1 MKATVHLKD
10 FHVEAVGS
18 KFSRQR
24 SKIGTIGELMLNNIS
39 RFFLTIFIFMACA
52 LTIPGEAQ
60 SNKTLSL
67 MPMPATV
74 QPGTGEFL
82 IGSSLKVLVQGNG
95 GSLVE
100 RAVNRFL
107 YGLWQRTGIPTRSAS
122 SDSPPNF
129 IVNCATAGSDVQSV
143 EEDESYRLEVTSSTV
158 HLDAPKPLG
167 VLHGLQTFL
176 QLVEVGPQ
184 GFAAPVITIKDQ
196 PRFPWRGLLI
206 DVSRHFMPLEVVK
219 RNLDGMEAVKFNV
232 LHWHLSDDQGFRVES
247 KKFPKLQ
254 QMSSEGMYYTQ
265 EQIKDLIEYAHDRGI
280 RVVPEFDVPGH
291 ATSWFVAYP
300 ELASEP
306 GPYQVE
312 HKWGVFN
319 PAMDPTREETY
330 QFLDDFIGEMA
341 RLFPDPYF
349 HIGGDEVNGKAWS
362 KNPKIQEFKTAH
374 DLKKNHDLQA
384 WFNKRLQEIVKKHG
398 KIMVGWDEILHP
410 DLPKEIVVQS
420 WRGQK
425 SLAEAAR
432 QGYRGLLSSGYYLD
446 LMEPA
451 SQHYAMEPL
460 AGATADLTAEEKQR
474 ILGGEACMWAEYVNP
489 MNVDGR
495 IWPRAA
501 VVAERLWS
509 AAEVRDLDSMY
520 SRLNRASAGLEWLGL
535 THQSGAR
542 LMLERLSS
550 PHDVHALKLLA
561 DVLEPVKGYAREKA
575 RDYNSLTP
583 LNRLVDSIPPE
594 SEVARDFA
602 GMTTRLLAHASS
614 AEEQD
619 TMRIQL
625 AAWRDNGP
633 QLWPLLKNNALLQE
647 LVPVSQNQTLVA
659 TAGLQALDYLKTGG
673 RAPTIWREQQLAML
687 EQAGKPQSELLN
699 MIVPSVKKL
708 VEATTGE

>member
-1 MKATVHLKD
+1 
-10 FHVEAVGS
+10 
-18 KFSRQR
+18 
-24 SKIGTIGELMLNNIS
+24 
-39 RFFLTIFIFMACA
+39 
-52 LTIPGEAQ
+52 
-60 SNKTLSL
+60 
-67 MPMPATV
+67 
-74 QPGTGEFL
+74 
-82 IGSSLKVLVQGNG
+82 
-95 GSLVE
+95 
-100 RAVNRFL
+100 
-107 YGLWQRTGIPTRSAS
+107 
-122 SDSPPNF
+122 
-129 IVNCATAGSDVQSV
+129 
-143 EEDESYRLEVTSSTV
+143 
-158 HLDAPKPLG
+158 
-167 VLHGLQTFL
+167 
-176 QLVEVGPQ
+176 
-184 GFAAPVITIKDQ
+184 
-196 PRFPWRGLLI
+196 
-206 DVSRHFMPLEVVK
+206 
-219 RNLDGMEAVKFNV
+219 
-232 LHWHLSDDQGFRVES
+232 
-247 KKFPKLQ
+247 
-254 QMSSEGMYYTQ
+254 
-265 EQIKDLIEYAHDRGI
+265 
-280 RVVPEFDVPGH
+280 
-291 ATSWFVAYP
+291 
-300 ELASEP
+300 
-306 GPYQVE
+306 
-312 HKWGVFN
+312 
-319 PAMDPTREETY
+319 
-330 QFLDDFIGEMA
+330 
-341 RLFPDPYF
+341 
-349 HIGGDEVNGKAWS
+349 
-362 KNPKIQEFKTAH
+362 
-374 DLKKNHDLQA
+374 
-384 WFNKRLQEIVKKHG
+384 
-398 KIMVGWDEILHP
+398 
-410 DLPKEIVVQS
+410 
-420 WRGQK
+420 
-425 SLAEAAR
+425 
-432 QGYRGLLSSGYYLD
+432 
-446 LMEPA
+446 MEPA

>member
-1 MKATVHLKD
+1 
-10 FHVEAVGS
+10 
-18 KFSRQR
+18 
-24 SKIGTIGELMLNNIS
+24 MLNNVTG
-39 RFFLTIFIFMACA
+39 FFLAVFILVACA
-52 LTIPGEAQ
+52 LTIPGKAQ
-60 SNKTLSL
+60 GNKMPSL
-67 MPMPATV
+67 MPMPAAI

-82 IGSSLKVLVQGNG
+82 IGPTFKVQVQGNG
-95 GSLVE
+95 GPVVD

-107 YGLWQRTGIPTRSAS
+107 HGLWQRTGIPVRSVAA
-122 SDSPPNF
+122 DSAPNF
-129 IVNCATAGSDVQSV
+129 MIDCVAAGSNVQSV
-143 EEDESYRLEVTSSTV
+143 DDDESYRLEVTSSAV
-158 HLDAPKPLG
+158 HLDAPNPLG
-167 VLHGLQTFL
+167 ILHGLQTFL
-176 QLVEVGPQ
+176 QLVQVGPQ
-184 GFAAPVITIKDQ
+184 GFAAPVVTIKDR

-206 DVSRHFMPLEVVK
+206 DVARHFEPLEVIK

-247 KKFPKLQ
+247 KKFPKFQ

-265 EQIKDLIEYAHDRGI
+265 NQIKDLIEYAHDRGI
-280 RVVPEFDVPGH
+280 RVVPEFDMPGH
-291 ATSWFVAYP
+291 ATSWFTAYP

-306 GPYQVE
+306 GSYQVE

-319 PAMDPTREETY
+319 PAMDPAREETY

-341 RLFPDPYF
+341 GLFPDLYF

-362 KNPKIQEFKTAH
+362 RNPKIQEFKTAH

-410 DLPKEIVVQS
+410 DLPKEIVIQS

-460 AGATADLTAEEKQR
+460 AGATADLTPDEKQK

-501 VVAERLWS
+501 AVAERLWS
-509 AAEVRDLDSMY
+509 AADVRDLDSMY
-520 SRLNRASAGLEWLGL
+520 ARLKKVSADLQWLGL
-535 THQSGAR
+535 THQSSTR

-594 SEVARDFA
+594 SDVARDFA
-602 GMTTRLLAHASS
+602 GMTTRLLAHSS
-614 AEEQD
+614 SSEEQD
-619 TMRIQL
+619 TMRTWL
-625 AAWRDNGP
+625 AAWRDNAP
-633 QLWPLLKNNALLQE
+633 QVWPILKNNALLQE

-659 TAGLQALDYLKTGG
+659 TAGLQALDYLRAGG
-673 RAPTIWREQQLAML
+673 HAPAIWREQQLAML
-687 EQAGKPQSELLN
+687 EQAGKPQAELLN
-699 MIVPSVKKL
+699 VIVPSVKKL
-708 VEATTGE
+708 VEATTPE